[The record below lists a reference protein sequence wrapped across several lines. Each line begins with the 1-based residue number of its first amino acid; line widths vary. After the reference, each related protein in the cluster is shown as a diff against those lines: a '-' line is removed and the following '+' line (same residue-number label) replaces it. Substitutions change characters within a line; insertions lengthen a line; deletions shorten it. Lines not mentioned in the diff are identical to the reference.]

1 LKTSKKKKAKEVK
14 KARETNMMKTYTHCM
29 KKEVELIR
37 SELKSLAD
45 NVIFAEMSYS
55 KNTSSEHI
63 AHLGYRIKS
72 GVPEDTA
79 KKIREIIVNKA
90 TELQIPIISEF

>member
-1 LKTSKKKKAKEVK
+1 
-14 KARETNMMKTYTHCM
+14 M

-55 KNTSSEHI
+55 KNTSSENI

-90 TELQIPIISEF
+90 TELQIAIVSEF